1 MEMGLGRAFVSGV
14 GMGSYHCYRTMFT
27 GGVGWWRLF
36 IVCILVRWLICM
48 KFCFL
53 KGQRDTCIAWWEW
66 DGERHYGKYTD
77 TAHFA
82 CLVMSASI

>member
-1 MEMGLGRAFVSGV
+1 MVETLHCVHLGRMV
-14 GMGSYHCYRTMFT
+14 
-27 GGVGWWRLF
+27 
-36 IVCILVRWLICM
+36 CM
-48 KFCFL
+48 KFVFL
-53 KGQRDTCIAWWEW
+53 KGQRDTYMYIAWWEW